1 MPMNEAPT
9 TVDQQIRELKEE
21 LKTRVFDQ
29 GFHWKVL
36 FLGRSINGST
46 DIVSSMSRSLRNLG
60 HHVLD
65 IDTAKHRITN
75 NPSRATGGHGPIYVD
90 FDKIESI
97 VRNFQ
102 PQIIICCAGGLTFTE
117 EHAAK
122 LKALGI
128 VLVGITL
135 SDPDVFPS
143 VAGHAHVFDFHTT
156 NAALALEMYKGQGV
170 NNTIYFPFGI
180 DRGFVTQEV
189 SDAPEFSADVIC
201 VGHAN
206 NRPDRNTAMTH
217 LAKTLDVKV
226 YGRGWELPESEVVSG
241 DRALQALKMGKV
253 HVNFPLTRAGYIN
266 IKCGVFESIGVG
278 AIVATGRFEEMAHF
292 FDYGEEILGYDD
304 EADLERNIRELLND
318 PARAGRMRV
327 AGFKRLINSHLYEH
341 RWMSLFDEI
350 RTASPDTAAWLS
362 DERAAQIRTTLRKS
376 LPRAR
381 KVILSGFYGA
391 NNLGDEMILRSI
403 SWHLRDADPSVQV
416 YVGSERPIRVEHD
429 HGLQSFQRSDHHGA
443 SEVLRTA
450 SAVVVGGGGLWHDY
464 TIQKAGGIAS
474 LFVGAPMS
482 IAGFGILPLMGNL
495 LDIPFYTVGIGAGPL
510 VDDDARRQVRYLA
523 STARQL
529 NVRDHDSRTIL
540 EGLGIEPDAIS
551 VSPDTVYAVDISA
564 TAEAAPEQLEA
575 LRAQGYRLIGLNLR
589 HWRNAEQGAWLERL
603 RKAIND
609 IAASEKIAVVGLP
622 MQLGGVHDEDIL
634 AKFGASL
641 LQQIPFV
648 ALGGDFGL
656 DDYLSALRVVD
667 GVIAMRL
674 HAALLAHRAGRPTVG
689 LAYDPKVARHF
700 DEVGAAELCLEITDP
715 DADFL
720 SAIRHMLA
728 LGGVPLLATQEKV
741 SDLERHAAASLKA
754 ICAEIAASPDNANV
768 YRIPS
773 EKPTYLSESAS
784 KKNVPPA
791 ATATFEPM
799 VGRANKFRNIPERR
813 LNVLFDSPRAIHVS
827 LPTAKPWRGQTV
839 EQHGHIR
846 IKANGPVEIALQVE
860 NRYQNPKALGNIAY
874 FIRIGNSVLR
884 EDLCGSKDTI
894 HVRYLT
900 AGESRVPFSV
910 AVVVLNNCRE
920 AEGWRRFS
928 KVSVRISHVHA
939 VAEQKEALMFASG
952 RSILALDDAARS
964 EGGDH
969 LMAESASPAEGA
981 LGPAIV

>member
-1 MPMNEAPT
+1 MPMNEGPPSA
-9 TVDQQIRELKEE
+9 DQQIQELKEE

-29 GFHWKVL
+29 GIHWRIL

-117 EHAAK
+117 EHAEK
-122 LKALGI
+122 LKNLGI

-143 VAGHAHVFDFHTT
+143 VVRHAHVFDFHTT
-156 NAALALEMYKGQGV
+156 NAALALEMYKEQGV
-170 NNTIYFPFGI
+170 HNTIYFPFGI
-180 DRGFVTQEV
+180 DRGFVTQDVPE
-189 SDAPEFSADVIC
+189 APEFLADVIC
-201 VGHAN
+201 LGHAN
-206 NRPDRNTAMTH
+206 NRPDRNTAMTY

-278 AIVATGRFEEMAHF
+278 AIVATGRFEEMGHF

-304 EADLERNIRELLND
+304 EADLERNIRELLSD
-318 PARAGRMRV
+318 PTRAGRMRV
-327 AGFKRLINSHLYEH
+327 AGFKRLISSHLYEH
-341 RWMSLFDEI
+341 RWMNLFDEI
-350 RTASPDTAAWLS
+350 RIASPDTAAWLS
-362 DERAAQIRTTLRKS
+362 DERAAQIRATLGES

-403 SWHLRDADPSVQV
+403 SRHLHDADPSVQV
-416 YVGSERPIRVEHD
+416 FVGSERPIRVEHD
-429 HGLQSFQRSDHHGA
+429 HGLQSFQRSDHQEA

-495 LDIPFYTVGIGAGPL
+495 LDIPFFTVGIGAGPL
-510 VDDDARRQVRYLA
+510 RDDDARRQVRYLA
-523 STARQL
+523 STATHL

-540 EGLGIEPDAIS
+540 EGLGIASDTIS

-564 TAEAAPEQLEA
+564 PSAATPKALED

-589 HWRNAEQGAWLERL
+589 HWRKAEQGAWIGRL
-603 RKAIND
+603 RDAIND
-609 IAASEKIAVVGLP
+609 VATSERIAIIGLP

-634 AKFGASL
+634 TKFAASL
-641 LQQIPFV
+641 PQQIPFV

-700 DEVGAAELCLEITDP
+700 DEVAAPELCLEITDP

-720 SAIRHMLA
+720 GAIRRMLA
-728 LGGVPLLATQEKV
+728 LRGVPLQATQDRV
-741 SDLERHAAASLKA
+741 SKLERHATASLKA
-754 ICAEIAASPDNANV
+754 ICSEIAASSDNASV

-773 EKPTYLSESAS
+773 EKPAYLSKSVSDRKVAPSAI
-784 KKNVPPA
+784 
-791 ATATFEPM
+791 ATFEPM
-799 VGRANKFRNIPERR
+799 VSRVNKFRSVPERR

-827 LPTAKPWRGQTV
+827 LPTAKPWKGQMV
-839 EQHGHIR
+839 EQHGYIR
-846 IKANGPVEIALQVE
+846 IKADGPVEIALQVE
-860 NRYQNPKALGNIAY
+860 NRYQNQKALGRIAY
-874 FIRIGNSVLR
+874 FMRIGNSVLR
-884 EDLCGSKDTI
+884 EDLCSSKDTI

-900 AGESRVPFSV
+900 AGESRIPFSV
-910 AVVVLNNCRE
+910 AVVVLNNCPE

-928 KVSVRISHVHA
+928 KVSVRISHVYS
-939 VAEQKEALMFASG
+939 VAGQKDALMFASG
-952 RSILALDDAARS
+952 RSILSLGDAALS

-969 LMAESASPAEGA
+969 LMAESVSATEAA
-981 LGPAIV
+981 LGAPIV